1 MVAYSSEREDNENND
16 SILNYPIFN
25 SYCTVSDLLGRS
37 ELLSHPST
45 YMSTLVRIGYE
56 PLPPKL
62 TRSIFGKTRLQ
73 LPGFFTYMKFIA
85 QTDGFWGIYRGLK
98 YNVMFSVIYQFSA
111 VNARHYFVNNYYP
124 VLKSEEAKYENKDNL
139 ATSIVCESLTRI
151 TALAVAYPF
160 HLMMVRCISQ
170 FIGRET
176 HYDTIASAINDIYAT
191 GGFAGFYSG
200 FVPFAIGEC
209 CFVLI
214 ESTLFYFIYD
224 KLHRVYGYD
233 VNTSFLKSAVSII
246 ARTITYPFKVV
257 STVMSCNGNNSRSL
271 AASAYTAPE
280 FENWIECWQTL
291 WARGEIKRGSSI
303 FWRNQPITSSIMFQ
317 PMITPT
323 HLKRI

>member
-1 MVAYSSEREDNENND
+1 MVRYTPEDEENESNN

-37 ELLSHPST
+37 EFISHPST

-56 PLPPKL
+56 PMPPKL
-62 TRSIFGKTRLQ
+62 TRSIFGRTRLQ

-98 YNVMFSVIYQFSA
+98 YNVLFSVVYQFSA
-111 VNARHYFVNNYYP
+111 VNARCYLIENYYP
-124 VLKSEEAKYENKDNL
+124 MLKFKEAKYANKDNL

-151 TALAVAYPF
+151 TALTVAYPF

-176 HYDTIASAINDIYAT
+176 HYDTLASAINDIYET

-200 FVPFAIGEC
+200 FMPFVVGEC

-214 ESTLFYFIYD
+214 ESTLFYFIHD
-224 KLHRVYGYD
+224 KLHKAGYD
-233 VNTSFLKSAVSII
+233 NVNESFLESAVKII
-246 ARTITYPFKVV
+246 ARAITYPFKVV
-257 STVMSCNGNNSRSL
+257 STVMSCNGKNSRSL

-280 FENWIECWQTL
+280 YQNWIECWQTL
-291 WARGEIKRGSSI
+291 WTRGEIKRGSSL
-303 FWRNQPITSSIMFQ
+303 FWRNLPITSSIMLQ